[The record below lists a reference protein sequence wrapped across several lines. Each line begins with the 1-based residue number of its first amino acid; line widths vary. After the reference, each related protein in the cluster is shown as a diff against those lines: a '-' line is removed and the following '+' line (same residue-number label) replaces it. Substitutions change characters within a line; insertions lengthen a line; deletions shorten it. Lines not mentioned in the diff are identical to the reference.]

1 MIFRMLLSF
10 LGRVV
15 KSVGVAALTPVLEKN
30 VVKTL
35 ATNSTLVVSMSRLI
49 VVAFAAVMLKQFWHT
64 GINGWPDAALG
75 IATVLALPVMSA
87 LEHANPDEILAVT
100 RLLLT
105 KFGGANGGTEPSKFD
120 DHRTD

>member
-1 MIFRMLLSF
+1 MIIRILLSF
-10 LGRVV
+10 LGRVM
-15 KSVGVAALTPVLEKN
+15 KSVGVAAITPVLEKN

-35 ATNSTLVVSMSRLI
+35 ATNSALVISMSRLI
-49 VVAFAAVMLKQFWHT
+49 VVAFAAVMLKQFWHS

-75 IATVLALPVMSA
+75 IAVVLALPVMSS

-100 RLLLT
+100 RLLLARFGPPSGAEPT
-105 KFGGANGGTEPSKFD
+105 KLD